1 MFTGKSIDMI
11 NKKPEKN
18 KATNQMA
25 SCARYEEFQWEVIT
39 GMGKDLTVCWK
50 KKVVLETK

>member
-50 KKVVLETK
+50 KK